1 MANISWAASSLSNSF
16 SYGSAGFS
24 NMFSMLN
31 DSKMIKSGT
40 YRKLMTSYFSTID
53 GSPTGYKTG
62 SSSDKYDKTDSSTSS
77 EKKAVNKHACSYT
90 YDSNA
95 KTTSSIK
102 NKVLEDLLSKE
113 PKKSTIKNPVLD
125 KLLGKDD
132 EDKSQTG
139 EPTTTTPD
147 GTVTAKPIE
156 SEDKT
161 TNNAST
167 STTTNTTTT
176 PSEVTAGAL
185 IDASI

>member
-62 SSSDKYDKTDSSTSS
+62 SSSDKYDKT
-77 EKKAVNKHACSYT
+77 
-90 YDSNA
+90 
-95 KTTSSIK
+95 TSSIK

-139 EPTTTTPD
+139 ETTTTTPD

>member
-1 MANISWAASSLSNSF
+1 MANISWAASSLSNPY

-24 NMFSMLN
+24 SMFSMLN

-40 YRKLMTSYFSTID
+40 YRKLMTSYFSTIED
-53 GSPTGYKTG
+53 SPTSYKT
-62 SSSDKYDKTDSSTSS
+62 SSSSSKYDKTDSSTST
-77 EKKAVNKHACSYT
+77 ENTPVNKHACTYT

-95 KTTSSIK
+95 KTISTVR
-102 NKVLEDLLSKE
+102 NKVLDDLLSKE
-113 PKKSTIKNPVLD
+113 PKTSSIKNPVLD

-132 EDKSQTG
+132 SDKTETG
-139 EPTTTTPD
+139 ETTTTTPD

-156 SEDKT
+156 SEDKNTDDT
-161 TNNAST
+161 TT
-167 STTTNTTTT
+167 STTTNTTT